1 MTPAISETNLC
12 TELLPPYRT
21 PGMSPGDYI
30 DVIGAEIDRLLAETG
45 GNRMKAIN
53 LGFAR
58 MKDAGIITA
67 ADQKRMEK
75 VAVIIDGARKEKTT
89 SEAAAAQLD
98 KLYLEALADPQASS
112 TGATMIGVMYSQR
125 SKQAGEAAG
134 LMGMVVGGLIS
145 GGPGGALIGGLV
157 GYFVGSRCSKD

>member
-1 MTPAISETNLC
+1 MNRPSLYGAF
-12 TELLPPYRT
+12 
-21 PGMSPGDYI
+21 GD
-30 DVIGAEIDRLLAETG
+30 
-45 GNRMKAIN
+45 K
-53 LGFAR
+53 
-58 MKDAGIITA
+58 
-67 ADQKRMEK
+67 Q
-75 VAVIIDGARKEKTT
+75 
-89 SEAAAAQLD
+89 Q
-98 KLYLEALADPQASS
+98 LYLKALADPRASS

>member
-1 MTPAISETNLC
+1 MIGGNVESSLAGG
-12 TELLPPYRT
+12 LLPAYRT

-30 DVIGAEIDRLLAETG
+30 DVVLAEIDRLLEQTG
-45 GNRMKAIN
+45 GNQLKAIN

-58 MKDAGIITA
+58 MRDSGLITE
-67 ADQKRMEK
+67 ADLKRMEK
-75 VAVIIDGARKEKTT
+75 VAVIIAGVGESKTT
-89 SEAAAAQLD
+89 SEEAAARLD

-134 LMGMVVGGLIS
+134 LMGMIVGGLIT
-145 GGPGGALIGGLV
+145 GGPGGALVGGLV
-157 GYFVGSRCSKD
+157 GYVVGSRCAKD